1 MPRKQKKSLTEGSIL
16 SSLLRL
22 SLPIIAANTLQ
33 TAYQLIDTFWLGR
46 LGAYAVAAVSLS
58 FPLLFLIFS
67 IGGGLTLAGSVLV
80 AQYRGMND
88 QELVNYSSAQTIF
101 VMFFV
106 SIGLM
111 LAGIYGAEPLMRFIG
126 ADDNILT
133 ASVDYFRVSS
143 YGFIFLFIFF
153 VFQSLMRGIG
163 NVLLP
168 TFVVLS
174 TVLLNLILD
183 PLFIYGWGPIPAMGV
198 SGAAMASVGT
208 QGLSAVIGLYIL
220 LNGKQGIKVNLKDL
234 RPDWQWTKKLFKLG
248 FPASIEQST
257 RALGMTMMIILVTAY
272 GSDVVASYGIG
283 ARILGFVVIPALGL
297 SIGTTTLVGQNIGA
311 NKVYRAE
318 KIAKLS
324 GKVAF
329 WGLSGIGMLLFFA
342 ARPLTAFF
350 VPDDEYVIYHGA
362 MFIKIM
368 APSFGLL
375 GIQQVMNGVFNGA
388 GFTLASM
395 LISIVGLWVV
405 RFPLAYVLSHNTQLE
420 FEGIWWS
427 FPISNLVAALA
438 ALIWF
443 NNGQWKHRLKSK

>member
-1 MPRKQKKSLTEGSIL
+1 MLRKQKKSLTEGSIL

-22 SLPIIAANTLQ
+22 SIPIIAANTLQ

-88 QELVNYSSAQTIF
+88 QKLVNYSSAQTIF

-106 SIGLM
+106 SIALM

-126 ADDNILT
+126 ADENIFT
-133 ASVDYFRVSS
+133 ESVNYFRVSS
-143 YGFIFLFIFF
+143 YGFVFLFIFF

-174 TVLLNLILD
+174 TVLLNLVLD

-208 QGLSAVIGLYIL
+208 QGLSAFIGLFIL
-220 LNGKQGIKVNLKDL
+220 LNGKQGIKVHLQDLK
-234 RPDWQWTKKLFKLG
+234 PDWPWTKKLFKLG

-257 RALGMTMMIILVTAY
+257 RALGMTMMIILVVGY
-272 GSDVVASYGIG
+272 GSEVVASYGIG

-297 SIGTTTLVGQNIGA
+297 SISTTTLVGQNIGA
-311 NKVYRAE
+311 GKVYRAE
-318 KIAKLS
+318 RVAVLS

-375 GIQQVMNGVFNGA
+375 GLQQVMNGVFNGA

-395 LISIVGLWVV
+395 LISLIGLWIV
-405 RFPLAYVLSHNTQLE
+405 RFPLAYVLSNNTVLG
-420 FEGIWWS
+420 FEGIWWA
-427 FPISNLVAALA
+427 FPISNLIAAIV

-443 NNGQWKHRLKSK
+443 KNGQWKQRLKRK